1 MGADMRHATL
11 RRLRLASQLF
21 FFGLFLFLLFR
32 TESPGSIR
40 SASLNVRIPWP
51 VGWFLEADPL
61 VAIATALSTG
71 TLYRGLLWALP
82 FLLLAILVGRAFCGW
97 ICPLGSLHHFVSS
110 LKSEAKR
117 GPRLIE
123 SNRYKRWQAAKYY
136 LLAAVL
142 AMAVLGSVAGL
153 LLDPISF
160 LVRSMSVAVLPA
172 FNAALRALIDTAYGW
187 PLGGAKAVVNG
198 AAAVLNA
205 TVLSFRQP
213 HFHQAFLIGA
223 LFVFVVALNSRVTRF
238 WCRAICPLGAL
249 LGVCS
254 RWSLVQ
260 MRKDDEKCD
269 NCRRCLLHCQGGD
282 DPIPGAPWRKAECH
296 LCLNCAH
303 DCPTGGI
310 RFAWSTSA
318 SPARHTRETPDLRR
332 RALITAAA
340 AGAAMVP
347 LVRSGPGVR
356 TPAGAFLIRP
366 PGSLDEPHFLDRCIR
381 CGDCMKVCPTNALH
395 PAAFEGGV
403 EGLWTPILVPR
414 IGYCEPNCVLCSQ
427 VCPTGAIWEITVAEK
442 TGTRDS
448 GLGTR
453 GARGQANAAATAPTP
468 DAGTENA
475 ASPHA
480 DARSADAP
488 ETNAQAS
495 SGPAADGHPIR
506 IGTAFYDRG
515 RCLPWA
521 MATECI
527 VCEEWCPTSPK
538 AIHLVPADVPGR
550 DGGTKSVKQPYIDP
564 RLCTGC
570 GACEYACPI
579 KGSPAVY
586 VTSAG
591 ETRSR
596 ANQFLLPENRQ
607 PSRS

>member
-1 MGADMRHATL
+1 MGAAMRNATL
-11 RRLRLASQLF
+11 RRLRLASQIVFFALF
-21 FFGLFLFLLFR
+21 VFLLIR
-32 TESPGSIR
+32 TEFPGAIR
-40 SASLNVRIPWP
+40 SAALDVRIPWP

-61 VAIATALSTG
+61 VALATALSTA
-71 TLYRGLLWALP
+71 TLYRNLLWALP

-97 ICPLGSLHHFVSS
+97 MCPLGSLHHFVSS
-110 LKSEAKR
+110 LKSDAKR
-117 GPRLIE
+117 GARLLE

-142 AMAVLGSVAGL
+142 VMALFGSVAGL

-172 FNAALRALIDTAYGW
+172 FNAAVRAGIDTAYGW
-187 PLGGAKAVVNG
+187 QIAPLQPIVNAG
-198 AAAVLNA
+198 SVILNA
-205 TVLSFRQP
+205 TILSFKQP
-213 HFHQAFLIGA
+213 HFHGAFLIGA
-223 LFVFVVALNSRVTRF
+223 LFVFVLVLNTRVTRF

-260 MRKDDEKCD
+260 MRKHEEKCD
-269 NCRRCLLHCQGGD
+269 DCRRCLLHCQGGD
-282 DPIPGAPWRKAECH
+282 DPIPGAAWRKAECH
-296 LCLNCAH
+296 LCLNCLN

-310 RFAWSTSA
+310 RFTWSTAA
-318 SPARHTRETPDLRR
+318 SPVKQTREAPELKR
-332 RALITAAA
+332 RALITSMA
-340 AGAAMVP
+340 AGVAMVP
-347 LVRSGPGVR
+347 LLRSGPGVK
-356 TPAGAFLIRP
+356 TPAGTFLIRP

-395 PAAFEGGV
+395 PATLEGGV
-403 EGLWTPILVPR
+403 ESLWTPVLVPR

-442 TGTRDS
+442 TG
-448 GLGTR
+448 
-453 GARGQANAAATAPTP
+453 ARPAAPKP
-468 DAGTENA
+468 A
-475 ASPHA
+475 ASPTGEGG
-480 DARSADAP
+480 DSVLGIGDSGR
-488 ETNAQAS
+488 QA
-495 SGPAADGHPIR
+495 GPGASPGPPATRPSKDPIR

-521 MATECI
+521 MGVECI

-538 AIHLVPADVPGR
+538 SIHLVPAEVAGR
-550 DGGTKSVKQPYIDP
+550 NGDTKTLKQPYVDP
-564 RLCTGC
+564 ALCTGC

-579 KGSPAVY
+579 KGSPAIY

-596 ANQFLLPENRQ
+596 ANQFLLKENQ
-607 PSRS
+607 PRPSEP